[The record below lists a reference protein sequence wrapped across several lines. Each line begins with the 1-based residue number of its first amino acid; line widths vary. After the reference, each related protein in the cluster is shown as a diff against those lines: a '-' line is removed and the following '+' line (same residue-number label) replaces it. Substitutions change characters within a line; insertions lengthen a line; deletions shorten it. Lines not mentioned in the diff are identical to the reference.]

1 MSSLKKYIDIVN
13 EASGLKPD
21 DSMDAPRRDRRA
33 GTHGQLRDE
42 IFGYLD
48 DAHQAIDAGD
58 TQRAHELISYV
69 YELVD
74 DNL

>member
-1 MSSLKKYIDIVN
+1 MSNLKKYIDIIKEVESPPTN
-13 EASGLKPD
+13 P
-21 DSMDAPRRDRRA
+21 MDAPRRDRRA

-58 TQRAHELISYV
+58 AQRAHELISYV

>member
-1 MSSLKKYIDIVN
+1 MSNLKKYINIVVEN
-13 EASGLKPD
+13 DNPL
-21 DSMDAPRRDRRA
+21 DAPRIDRRE
-33 GTHGQLRDE
+33 GTRGQLRDE

-48 DAHQAIDAGD
+48 DAHQAIDDGD
-58 TQRAHELISYV
+58 NKRAHELISYV

>member
-1 MSSLKKYIDIVN
+1 MSSLKKFMDIVN
-13 EASGLKPD
+13 EAAEYENP
-21 DSMDAPRRDRRA
+21 MDTPRQDQRA
-33 GTHGQLRDE
+33 GTRGQLREE

-48 DAHQAIDAGD
+48 EAHQAIDSGNAE
-58 TQRAHELISYV
+58 RAHELISYV

>member
-1 MSSLKKYIDIVN
+1 MTTNSLKKYIDIVN
-13 EASGLKPD
+13 ESLND
-21 DSMDAPRRDRRA
+21 EMDAPRVDRRA
-33 GTHGQLRDE
+33 GTQGQLRDE

-58 TQRAHELISYV
+58 KERAHELISYV